1 MKVASEIVRQQD
13 AFFELVLYPVQCASL
28 INRKVIFADKSA
40 RHGSEGRACAGE
52 DAAKARAAAA
62 RIVELTDHYN
72 TGLVTVGAKWQHM
85 MSPAPGPWGTQFRQ
99 FEMPPLSDCSGTGPP
114 AMGVALEGGDA
125 QALADF
131 SVYTQ
136 GKRFIDLFNTGKG
149 EIRWSAAPSQ
159 PWLQLDLTSGAFTT
173 EQRLWLTIDWSR
185 APTGTDLTA
194 KVELTSNAGNKS
206 ITVPVFK
213 PAAPLRDAVS
223 GFVESHGYVS
233 MEAEHFTR
241 QHPRGGATWEVIK
254 GLGRSGDS
262 VAVMPPSVPSRTQ
275 AEDIRASSPSLD
287 YDIYLFHAGDAR
299 LAIDCLPT
307 SPVAPGRGVRL
318 AVSLDGAPPQV
329 LTGKGGDVLANLR
342 RLTTTLNIA
351 TPGRH
356 TLTLWMVDPGVVVD
370 KLVLDFAPP
379 NQSYLGPPES
389 YHR

>member
-1 MKVASEIVRQQD
+1 
-13 AFFELVLYPVQCASL
+13 
-28 INRKVIFADKSA
+28 
-40 RHGSEGRACAGE
+40 
-52 DAAKARAAAA
+52 
-62 RIVELTDHYN
+62 
-72 TGLVTVGAKWQHM
+72 
-85 MSPAPGPWGTQFRQ
+85 
-99 FEMPPLSDCSGTGPP
+99 
-114 AMGVALEGGDA
+114 MGVALEGGDA

-136 GKRFIDLFNTGKG
+136 GKRFIDLYNTGKG

-241 QHPRGGATWEVIK
+241 QHERGGAAWQVIN

-262 VAVMPPSVPSRTQ
+262 VAVMPPTAATHTDP
-275 AEDIRASSPSLD
+275 EDIRSSSPSLD
-287 YDIYLFHAGDAR
+287 YDIYLFHSGEAR
-299 LAIDCLPT
+299 LDIDCLPT
-307 SPVAPGRGVRL
+307 SPVARGRGVRL
-318 AVSLDGAPPQV
+318 AVSLDGAAPQI
-329 LTGKGGDVLANLR
+329 LTGRGGDVLANLR
-342 RLTTTLNIA
+342 RLTTTLKIA
-351 TPGRH
+351 SPGQH
-356 TLTLWMVDPGVVVD
+356 TLTLWMVDPGVVID

-379 NQSYLGPPES
+379 KDSYLGPPES